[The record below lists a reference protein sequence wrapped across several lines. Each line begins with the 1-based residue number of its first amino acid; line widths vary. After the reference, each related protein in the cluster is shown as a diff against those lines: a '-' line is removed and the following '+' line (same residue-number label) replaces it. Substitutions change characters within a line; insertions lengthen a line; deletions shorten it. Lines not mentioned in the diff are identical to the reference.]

1 MKKIIFALLIAMML
15 GACATHR
22 EGRAL
27 PPPVFSN
34 EPAVVRLMLKS
45 RDTDSVSN
53 RWFAFVRFHSILV
66 STSTMLNRS
75 YASNIDNG
83 VMTFDISAQPGM
95 SCGAQLSYKIDSKK
109 GEAKAVPVILV
120 PGDTI
125 TCTIDRE
132 TNEVSYSGRFAQL
145 CKELYE
151 YRYNSNKYFPF
162 IVDHQNNT
170 FRFSNTLLI
179 KDFEGLEEEE
189 ATKLILNRY
198 SEAKKKVMR
207 SKKLSPEF
215 KELWRAYAAADA
227 LYIDEEYQVYCRAG
241 KYGKN
246 SASISLSACSTEL
259 MPEDNYSFFYINNTQ
274 DPTYVI
280 NTYKYAGYNL
290 KVNPSIQRLMKATHY
305 ILNPWQLYEMDTLAL
320 MKEKL
325 PEYYNHLYD
334 RFKKHQKMNNE
345 WRTMPPKK
353 ELCEV
358 NRNLEGDE
366 FVDTLLSRYK
376 GKPTFLYIELNGP
389 LHPHIDMRDQYS
401 DIANFLCV
409 TGGKYFSEDRM
420 QESLRR
426 EDIDAYLLMSYQ
438 IEYLMKKFCSERTLK
453 EMEKYNNHTSNCL
466 LFDAEG
472 RLVLEFESPEFKNK
486 ESDYMALT
494 KLQDRI
500 SAAIGNNN
508 FKLNGV
514 VAQGINDRGYLMTF
528 RKHIGQYK
536 HYIDAP
542 SRKFSY
548 STHIQKPIT
557 VNLTA
562 VLPDSTL
569 CTHSMEFL
577 ALPGEECNISVEKEK
592 FHLSG
597 SEFYQQWGNAERFVE
612 KAREEHSSEEA
623 DAVIKEYASKHR
635 NEPGC
640 ILFHVMQSVL
650 PVDYIEEILP
660 SEIKEGKFARILN
673 KYGIY

>member
-22 EGRAL
+22 ESRVL
-27 PPPVFSN
+27 PPPVFSH
-34 EPAVVRLMLKS
+34 EPAVVRLMLKY
-45 RDTDSVSN
+45 RDTDSVLN
-53 RWFAFVRFHSILV
+53 RWFATVQFHTAQ
-66 STSTMLNRS
+66 TSALLSRS
-75 YASNIDNG
+75 NASNIDKG
-83 VMTFDISAQPGM
+83 VMTFDIPVQPGM
-95 SCGAQLSYKIDSKK
+95 SCGAQLSYTIDSKK

-145 CKELYE
+145 CKDLYE
-151 YRYNSNKYFPF
+151 YRYNSSKYFPF
-162 IVDHQNNT
+162 VVDHLNDG
-170 FRFSNTLLI
+170 FRWYSNTLRI

-227 LYIDEEYQVYCRAG
+227 LYIDEEYQVYCQAG

-274 DPTYVI
+274 DPTNVI

-290 KVNPSIQRLMKATHY
+290 KINPSIQRLMKATHY
-305 ILNPWQLYEMDTLAL
+305 ILNPWQLYETDSLA
-320 MKEKL
+320 MVKEKL

-334 RFKKHQKMNNE
+334 IVKKYQETNNQ
-345 WRTMPPKK
+345 WRTKPPKK

-376 GKPTFLYIELNGP
+376 GKPTFLYIELNGS
-389 LHPHIDMRDQYS
+389 LYPHIDMREQYS

-420 QESLRR
+420 HASRRR
-426 EDIDAYLLMSYQ
+426 EDIDAYLLMTYQ

-453 EMEKYNNHTSNCL
+453 EMEKYNTHTSNCL

-472 RLVLEFESPEFKNK
+472 RLVLEFEAPEFKNYG
-486 ESDYMALT
+486 SDYMALT
-494 KLQDRI
+494 KLHDRI
-500 SAAIGNNN
+500 SAALGNNN
-508 FKLNGV
+508 FKLSGV
-514 VAQGINDRGYLMTF
+514 MAQGINDRGYLMQIIT
-528 RKHIGQYK
+528 HAGLYK

-542 SRKFSY
+542 FRKFSY
-548 STHIQKPIT
+548 STHIQKPT
-557 VNLTA
+557 SVNLTA

-569 CTHSMEFL
+569 CTRSMKFL

-597 SEFYQQWGNAERFVE
+597 SEFYQQWDNADRFVE
-612 KAREEHSSEEA
+612 KAREEHGSEEA
-623 DAVIKEYASKHR
+623 NAVIKEYASKHR

-640 ILFHVMQSVL
+640 ILFHVMQGVL

-660 SEIKEGKFARILN
+660 SEIKEGKFANILSY
-673 KYGIY
+673 YGIK